1 MKTIVIQRLTHDLDL
16 VSWLEEIRDSIH
28 YETTSLWIGFSFLC
42 LKNSP
47 PHTPI
52 YIFAAKALATF
63 HTKFSSP
70 SQFNDFIDDLKG
82 LSHHE
87 ILQQTFVAT
96 QDDNPFANSGYLPY
110 KLVCSYIWIRK

>member
-87 ILQQTFVAT
+87 LLQQTFVAT
-96 QDDNPFANSGYLPY
+96 QDDNPFANSGYRPY

>member
-16 VSWLEEIRDSIH
+16 VSWLEEIRDSIN
-28 YETTSLWIGFSFLC
+28 YESTSLWIGFSFLC

-63 HTKFSSP
+63 HAKFSRP

-87 ILQQTFVAT
+87 LLQQTFVAT
-96 QDDNPFANSGYLPY
+96 QDDNPFANSGYRPY